1 MARIIHPR
9 PKAGKQTFIGVTF
22 YDGFAEVDD
31 LHPEVRAAL
40 VLHGFNI
47 EDVERPVE
55 PSKRSRKRK
64 PAKPKK
70 AAEQVTAHADGSFTA
85 PDGYTGALPDADPSQ
100 TGPDDVDLEG
110 PFAIVEMFDGTI
122 IGDGE
127 SLATLTANDEE

>member
-40 VLHGFNI
+40 VLHGFKF
-47 EDVERPVE
+47 EDAVRPVE

-64 PAKPKK
+64 PAKPVKVAEVK
-70 AAEQVTAHADGSFTA
+70 AGTPVD
-85 PDGYTGALPDADPSQ
+85 PDSV
-100 TGPDDVDLEG
+100 DDG

-122 IGDGE
+122 IGDGK